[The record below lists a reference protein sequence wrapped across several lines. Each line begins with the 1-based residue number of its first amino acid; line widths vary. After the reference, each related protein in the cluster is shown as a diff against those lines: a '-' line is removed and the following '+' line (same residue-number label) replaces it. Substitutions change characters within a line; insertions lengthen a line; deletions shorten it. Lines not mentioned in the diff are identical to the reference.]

1 MSQPKKVAII
11 GAGPSGLVAAKTLLH
26 NFPQGT
32 FRPVVFERQNHIGG
46 LWPTEASALIDH
58 GKNTPRGLIHPQM
71 RTNLSR
77 FTVSFCDLAW
87 ESVIEGP
94 DVPIFPRAWQV
105 GRYLEKYKDRYLSG
119 LDLRLGQEVLRAAR
133 QTGHDGSR
141 VRWDVQWTD
150 TGTTKAPNTE
160 SFDYLIVTSGYF
172 ARPSI
177 PDIPGLDNVS
187 DTVVHS
193 SALHTAEDINRL
205 LKNSDPKSSKIA
217 VVGASMSGVETASAL
232 ALHLSSQ
239 KAFSQPGSTHEVHH
253 ICSRPF
259 WTVPYYVPHPPASD
273 PATPSNFLPL
283 DLAFY
288 DLDRRPTGPVEY
300 GFGPIS
306 ASQASK
312 TNAYFRGLL
321 GRDYEEI
328 GSVGVPTPS
337 DTIEGVVP
345 SWVAIG
351 DDYAEYVR
359 AGTIKTT
366 LGRVSTII
374 RDKNGTTTVNIE
386 RDDHLTVSLDQ
397 VGAIVLATG
406 FTPYASLSFLPA
418 DVLSR
423 LEHCKAD
430 PSIPLILDGK
440 GTSHAEIPELGFVG
454 FYRGPYWGVMEM
466 QARSLGEM
474 WFRAGQ
480 GMRPSDEELAQK
492 EQERQKV
499 RELRAADPRFNRA
512 QFPMGDYVGLM
523 ESFARDLG
531 IERTP
536 LADLGERRGP
546 VCPAGYIVP
555 GGRLFCGCRGGR
567 LQSVA
572 WDLEVLEDAYE
583 R

>member
-1 MSQPKKVAII
+1 
-11 GAGPSGLVAAKTLLH
+11 
-26 NFPQGT
+26 
-32 FRPVVFERQNHIGG
+32 
-46 LWPTEASALIDH
+46 
-58 GKNTPRGLIHPQM
+58 
-71 RTNLSR
+71 
-77 FTVSFCDLAW
+77 
-87 ESVIEGP
+87 
-94 DVPIFPRAWQV
+94 
-105 GRYLEKYKDRYLSG
+105 
-119 LDLRLGQEVLRAAR
+119 
-133 QTGHDGSR
+133 
-141 VRWDVQWTD
+141 
-150 TGTTKAPNTE
+150 
-160 SFDYLIVTSGYF
+160 
-172 ARPSI
+172 
-177 PDIPGLDNVS
+177 
-187 DTVVHS
+187 
-193 SALHTAEDINRL
+193 
-205 LKNSDPKSSKIA
+205 
-217 VVGASMSGVETASAL
+217 MSGVETASAL

-239 KAFSQPGSTHEVHH
+239 KASSQPGSTHEVHH
-253 ICSRPF
+253 ICTRPF

-283 DLAFY
+283 DLASY
-288 DLDRRPTGPVEY
+288 DLDRRPPGPVEY

-306 ASQASK
+306 GSQASK

-328 GSVGVPTPS
+328 GSVGVPTAS
-337 DTIEGVVP
+337 DTVEGVVP

-374 RDKNGTTTVNIE
+374 PDKNGTTTVNIE
-386 RDDHLTVSLDQ
+386 RDHHSTVSLDQ

-546 VCPAGYIVP
+546 VVPARYLGRGDASSQADLALSALRGTLSP
-555 GGRLFCGCRGGR
+555 EGGCSVGVAAAVFRALHGTWKFSRTHTSDDTRDVQTGEFTLYPRSPSGDCDKEYVGEQVEDTPDRRTRTIYQLGGSRICIFSEDSAGHSRLELHFPHGLSAEEG
-567 LQSVA
+567 
-572 WDLEVLEDAYE
+572 DLVCSSCAGEYTYKFRFSGVVISSWE
-583 R
+583 RITEQTRTVYTR